1 MKKSVIALAVGL
13 GLSTAVSAE
22 NVSDRIIIKY
32 KEGVDISAKSSS
44 RAMTVLSARTAQSM
58 KHNKFMFNKA
68 QVVKLDGK
76 RSEKQLQALMRQIAQ
91 DKDVAYVEVDR
102 IKQPFATANDQFY
115 NLQWHYHE
123 ATGGINLEA
132 AWDSATGA
140 GVKVA
145 VLDTGYRPH
154 VDLAA
159 NIVGGYDMI
168 EDTFVSNDGDGRDSD
183 AQDPGDWYARFECG
197 SNFNASDSSW
207 HGTHVAGTIA
217 AVTNNSI
224 GVAGVAYDAKVVPV
238 RVLGKCGG
246 YTSDIVDG
254 MVWASGGSVGGVPAN
269 PNPAQ
274 VINMSLGGSGAC
286 TQSEIDAINTAKAN
300 GTVVVVAA
308 GNSNADSTNYSPGN
322 CPGVIN
328 VAATGRQGERA
339 TYSNYGSN
347 IDVAAPGGSGQE
359 GIASTLNDG
368 TTTPGADNY
377 VYYQGTSMAAPH
389 VAAVAALMFEANPS
403 ATPDQI
409 EQALKDS
416 TRAFPSGS
424 SCNTS
429 ICGTGII
436 DAAAAIA
443 AIGGGNPPA
452 NQAPTAVFSYSCN
465 DLACSFDGSGSS
477 DSDGTITNYS
487 WSFGG
492 SGANVNHSFSSA
504 GTYSVTLTV
513 TDDDGASD
521 TATQS
526 VTVTDSSQPSAP
538 AAPTN
543 LAGNAVKQGKGKN
556 ATVVSVDLS
565 WTDNS
570 NNEDGF
576 AVERCVETG
585 KGKNKSC
592 NFAQIATTTSASYS
606 DTSVPDGTVKYRVK
620 AFNAVGD
627 SGYSNEVKF

>member
-1 MKKSVIALAVGL
+1 MRISKIALAVGL
-13 GLSTAVSAE
+13 SVASSGLMAE
-22 NVSDRIIIKY
+22 SSDQLIIKY
-32 KEGVDISAKSSS
+32 KVGVDAKSKAGAA
-44 RAMTVLSARTAQSM
+44 AMVQLNARTAENMSH
-58 KHNKFMFNKA
+58 KRFIFNSS
-68 QVVKLDGK
+68 QVIKLKGK
-76 RSEKQLQALMRQIAQ
+76 RSEKQLATLMARIA
-91 DKDVAYVEVDR
+91 KDPDVELVQVDR
-102 IKQPFATANDQFY
+102 IKQALATANDQFY

-140 GVKVA
+140 GVNVA

-159 NIVGGYDMI
+159 NIIGGYDMI
-168 EDTFVSNDGDGRDSD
+168 EDTFVANDGDGRDSD
-183 AQDPGDWYARFECG
+183 ASDPGDWYGIFECG
-197 SNFNASDSSW
+197 ANFNSSDSSW

-217 AVTNNSI
+217 AVTNNNI
-224 GVAGVAYDAKVVPV
+224 GVAGVAYNSKVVPV

-254 MVWASGGSVGGVPAN
+254 IVWASGGSVSGVPAN
-269 PNPAQ
+269 PNPAK

-286 TQSEIDAINTAKAN
+286 TSAEISAINTARAN

-368 TTTPGADNY
+368 TTTPGGDIY

-389 VAAVAALMFEANPS
+389 VAATAALMFEANPS
-403 ATPDQI
+403 ATPDEI

-416 TRAFPSGS
+416 ARAFPGGS

-429 ICGTGII
+429 ICGAGII

-443 AIGGGNPPA
+443 EIGGGTPPT
-452 NQAPTAVFSYSCN
+452 NQAPNASFTYSCS
-465 DLACSFDGSGSS
+465 DLDCSFDGTGSS
-477 DSDGTITNYS
+477 DPDGSVTGYS

-492 SGANVNHSFSSA
+492 SSSIENYTFASA

-513 TDDDGASD
+513 TDNEGATD
-521 TATQS
+521 ATTQS
-526 VTVTDSSQPSAP
+526 VTVTDSSQPTAP

-543 LAGNAVKQGKGKN
+543 LTGNAVKQGKGKN
-556 ATVVSVDLS
+556 ATIVSVDLN
-565 WTDNS
+565 WMDNS

-576 AVERCVETG
+576 VVERCVETG
-585 KGKNKSC
+585 KGRNKTC
-592 NFAQIATTTSASYS
+592 NFAQIATTTTAAYS

-620 AFNAVGD
+620 AYNGVGD
-627 SGYSNEVKF
+627 SAYSNEAKF

>member
-1 MKKSVIALAVGL
+1 MKSPFKKGFTPALVAVAVGL
-13 GLSTAVSAE
+13 GLSAQAE
-22 NVSDRIIIKY
+22 DISDRLIIKY
-32 KEGVDISAKSSS
+32 KNHVKVKNKAAYSAMVS
-44 RAMTVLSARTAQSM
+44 LQARTAEDM
-58 KHNKFMFNKA
+58 KHRRFMHNGA
-68 QVVKLDGK
+68 QIVKLNQK
-76 RSEKQLQALMRQIAQ
+76 KSRKQLKRLMAQIAA
-91 DKDVAYVEVDR
+91 DPDVEFVEIDA
-102 IKQPFATANDQFY
+102 IKKPFATANDQFY
-115 NLQWHYHE
+115 SLQWHYHE

-140 GVKVA
+140 GVNVA

-159 NIVGGYDMI
+159 NIIGGYDMI
-168 EDTFVSNDGDGRDSD
+168 NDSFVANDGNGRDSD
-183 AQDPGDWYARFECG
+183 ALDPGDWVTFNECG
-197 SNFNASDSSW
+197 GFNPAQDSSW
-207 HGTHVAGTIA
+207 HGTHVAGTVA
-217 AVTNNSI
+217 AVTNNGT
-224 GVAGVAYDAKVVPV
+224 GVAGVAYNAKVVPV

-254 MVWASGGSVGGVPAN
+254 IVWASGGSVSGVPSN
-269 PNPAQ
+269 PNPAK

-286 TQSEIDAINTAKAN
+286 TNSEISAINTARAN

-347 IDVAAPGGSGQE
+347 IDVAAPGGSGSD

-368 TTTPGADNY
+368 TQGPGADIY

-389 VAAVAALMFEANPS
+389 VAATAALMFETNPN
-403 ATPDQI
+403 ATPDDI

-416 TRAFPSGS
+416 ARAFPNGS
-424 SCNTS
+424 TCNTN

-443 AIGGGNPPA
+443 AIDGGTPPT
-452 NQAPTAVFSYSCN
+452 NQAPNASFTYSCT
-465 DLACSFDGSGSS
+465 DLACTFDGSGSS
-477 DSDGTITNYS
+477 DSDGSITDYS

-492 SGANVNHSFSSA
+492 NGSIVNHTFGSA

-513 TDDDGASD
+513 TDDDGATD

-526 VTVTDSSQPSAP
+526 VTVTDGGTGPAP
-538 AAPTN
+538 ID
-543 LAGNAVKQGKGKN
+543 LSFAGTTRKGYLKVRWSGANGSRVDIYRDGSRVARTRNDGKWNDKNVTAGVTYAYQVCEQNSTTVCSDVEN
-556 ATVVSVDLS
+556 AT
-565 WTDNS
+565 
-570 NNEDGF
+570 
-576 AVERCVETG
+576 
-585 KGKNKSC
+585 
-592 NFAQIATTTSASYS
+592 
-606 DTSVPDGTVKYRVK
+606 P
-620 AFNAVGD
+620 
-627 SGYSNEVKF
+627 